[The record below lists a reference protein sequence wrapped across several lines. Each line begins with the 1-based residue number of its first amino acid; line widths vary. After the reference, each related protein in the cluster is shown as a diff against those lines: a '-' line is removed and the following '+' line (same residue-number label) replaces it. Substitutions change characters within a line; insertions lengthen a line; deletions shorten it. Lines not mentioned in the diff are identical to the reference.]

1 MTEARLTR
9 GGTSVI
15 GGGHC
20 ASSQDRTEQKVT
32 PAGERVINV
41 ALAGQPNV
49 GKSTVF
55 NMLTGLS
62 QHVGNW
68 PGKTIEKKEGLAEL
82 TELKPLDAVCRKR
95 RG

>member
-1 MTEARLTR
+1 MTKALSPL
-9 GGTSVI
+9 GGKMLV
-15 GGGHC
+15 GAGHC
-20 ASSQDRTEQKVT
+20 APPGDKPARSTAPGKNAL
-32 PAGERVINV
+32 AGERVITV

-68 PGKTIEKKEGLAEL
+68 PSTQQHDRPVG
-82 TELKPLDAVCRKR
+82 
-95 RG
+95 